1 MIADISYPILTLTI
15 TILVYFIREKNY
27 SGALH
32 PHLNQGIP
40 QGPLGAYSSPQTP
53 SCNHFWLCQKPM
65 HPFFSVLSPVN
76 NPIIYKFF
84 KDLTNQRKKTNRVV
98 VFSSRPFSNI
108 LKYRDHQWDLPKI
121 HKTRLFQT
129 HIGEFS

>member
-15 TILVYFIREKNY
+15 TILAYFIREKNY
-27 SGALH
+27 SRALH
-32 PHLNQGIP
+32 PHLNQGIT

-53 SCNHFWLCQKPM
+53 SCNHFWLCQKPV

-76 NPIIYKFF
+76 NPIIYKLF
-84 KDLTNQRKKTNRVV
+84 KDLTRQRKKTNRVV

-108 LKYRDHQWDLPKI
+108 LKYRDHQWHLPKI
-121 HKTRLFQT
+121 YKTRLFQT